1 MKQLIQTIEKMK
13 PHFEKISNNPYL
25 RAIRDGFISLIP
37 VILFSSFFLLA
48 AYVPNAFGFHWDTSN
63 RNDSNEGLQRINGY
77 SRFAYGS
84 YCDKKFD
91 GDF

>member
-37 VILFSSFFLLA
+37 VILFSSFFLFPLG
-48 AYVPNAFGFHWDTSN
+48 YIN

>member
-37 VILFSSFFLLA
+37 VILFVSCLCSKRLRFPLG
-48 AYVPNAFGFHWDTSN
+48 YIN

-77 SRFAYGS
+77 SRFAYGR
-84 YCDKKFD
+84 YRDKKFD